1 MPKLLTRYFV
11 KELIL
16 YYFVSFL
23 FFFMIFFVNQ
33 ILLMIQDVLKQRVPV
48 GTVLLLMLYCLPFVI
63 SQAAPFATL
72 VGFLMCIARMVTDN
86 EMLVL
91 RALGI
96 SFLKLLVPVLVVGAF
111 ISVFSFAVNDF
122 LFPRGALAYNKLY
135 RDILISNPAVEL
147 ETNSIKRTQDSILV
161 TGNIENN
168 QISDLIYFD
177 HDLKGNQRVIV
188 CNDAKVAQATN
199 AQVLMQ
205 INMKNAKIFIP
216 QNEDFNSI
224 DFISSESTILNIF
237 SNNFFGNRYNG
248 LNPQEMT
255 IYDLGNYIKEL
266 KSDPNQSRQYI
277 NIFEVEYMRKFAL
290 PFSSIFFAFLAFPLA
305 VIFGKHNGQTVG
317 FIVGVVICVAYWS
330 LQSVG
335 QVLGQRN
342 GFSAFWGM
350 WLPNFILA
358 AVGLFFYARMR
369 RT

>member
-11 KELIL
+11 KELLL

-23 FFFMIFFVNQ
+23 FFFLIFFVNQ
-33 ILLMIQDVLKQRVPV
+33 ILLMIQDVLKQRVPI
-48 GTVLLLMLYCLPFVI
+48 GTVLLLMFYCLPFVI

-72 VGFLMCIARMVTDN
+72 VGFLMCIARMVSDN

-91 RALGI
+91 RSLGV
-96 SFLKLLVPVLVVGAF
+96 SFFRLLLPVLIIGAI
-111 ISVFSFAVNDF
+111 ISVFSFVVNDF

-135 RDILISNPAVEL
+135 REILISNPAVEI
-147 ETNSIKRTQDSILV
+147 EPNSIKRSQNSILV

-177 HDLKGNQRVIV
+177 YDLKGNQRVIV

-216 QNEDFNSI
+216 QNDNYNSM
-224 DFISSESTILNIF
+224 DFISSKSTILNIF
-237 SNNFFGNRYNG
+237 SNNFFGNRFNM

-255 IYDLGNYIKEL
+255 SYDLKNYITEL
-266 KSDPNQSRQYI
+266 KNDPTQNKEYI
-277 NIFEVEYMRKFAL
+277 NVFEVEYMRKFAL
-290 PFSSIFFAFLAFPLA
+290 PFSSVFFAFLAFPLA
-305 VIFGKHNGQTVG
+305 LFFGKHNGQTVG

-350 WLPNFILA
+350 WLPNFLLGFVA
-358 AVGLFFYARMR
+358 LFFYAKVHRS
-369 RT
+369 